1 MVEMSQKMA
10 NFVRLA
16 SWPGAGRLTAG
27 CMVADWQFA
36 LRRPCFGGGWQA
48 LTNVSS
54 MNYNYL

>member
-16 SWPGAGRLTAG
+16 SWPGAIRLAAG

-36 LRRPCFGGGWQA
+36 FRRPCFGGGWQA
-48 LTNVSS
+48 LTKQRHHHG
-54 MNYNYL
+54 